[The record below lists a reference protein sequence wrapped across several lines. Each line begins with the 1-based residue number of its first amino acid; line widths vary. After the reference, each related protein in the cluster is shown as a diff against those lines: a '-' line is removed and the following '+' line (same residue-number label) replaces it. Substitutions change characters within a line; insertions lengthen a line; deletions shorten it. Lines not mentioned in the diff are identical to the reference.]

1 MIGSDVMRV
10 KFRGSL
16 RVAGIVLLG
25 ACFCTGAAGPST
37 EPAKRFVKLSDAIPL
52 NKLTVDNLEAN
63 FTDKLTP
70 PATTQAIYFG
80 ELDDYGNDPDNDE
93 PIAALPIIA
102 VRSGDGWL
110 AVPLT
115 GEAMRDA
122 GWHYVA
128 AGPGAKE
135 IWGAIDTVAGDSRSS
150 FVLAHSTDGGETF
163 EMTVFRKPTRRAE
176 FFDFAMSADG
186 HGRAT
191 VSLDADAG
199 SHKAGLYHYQ
209 TNDDGKTWS
218 APVYEPDA
226 MKRAVPVPDE
236 EQPDEPSQGTQTSIR
251 SDSTRMAVACR

>member
-1 MIGSDVMRV
+1 MGSDAMRV
-10 KFRGSL
+10 RFTGSL
-16 RVAGIVLLG
+16 LVLLG
-25 ACFCTGAAGPST
+25 VCICIGAAGPST
-37 EPAKRFVKLSDAIPL
+37 QPGGHVVKLSDAVPL
-52 NKLTVDNLEAN
+52 NTLAINDLEVNL
-63 FTDKLTP
+63 TDKLTP
-70 PATTQAIYFG
+70 PATTQNIYFG

-102 VRSGDGWL
+102 VRRDGIWL
-110 AVPLT
+110 AVPLA
-115 GEAMRDA
+115 GEGMRDA

-135 IWGAIDTVAGDSRSS
+135 IWGAIDTVAGESRSS

-163 EMTVFRKPTRRAE
+163 EMTAFRKPARRAE

-191 VSLDADAG
+191 VSLDADTS

-209 TNDDGKTWS
+209 TNDDGKTWL
-218 APVYEPDA
+218 APRYEPDA

-236 EQPDEPSQGTQTSIR
+236 EQPDEPAGGTKTSSIKSNQEMVTLAFNR
-251 SDSTRMAVACR
+251 